1 MDVLE
6 YIAAHGGA
14 PALVAADAAAWSN
27 TYQPSL
33 DDDVRAELARKIAR
47 LMPDLSREA
56 VLDVLV
62 LAIETLEK
70 LAMDQAPRV
79 RAIVAEEIKHLD
91 CVPKS
96 VVNRLARDVEDF
108 VAAPV
113 LEYSPLLSDIDL
125 LEIIASAKAQHVLAA
140 VAKRR
145 FLSGDVCD
153 AIAASLDITA
163 VAAMLTNPNAKIREQ
178 TLERLVEAAEDVAA
192 WHEPLVLRV
201 DLSLRL
207 VRRLAT
213 FVGFNLLDHLSAR
226 SGLDEDTRRIL
237 NLRLHARLLTG
248 GGFEGAESRT
258 AGRIPDALKNDLLVM
273 GQQLE
278 AIAETGNREAL
289 VLALATLAKVPPDT
303 VARIIASH
311 SAKAITS
318 LVWLAR
324 LPMRLAFQIQCHV
337 MKLPPGE
344 CLPARNG
351 KDFPLTEGE
360 MRWQLELFGLIARAQ
375 EHADRIGPY
384 RYGDLPADNGVK
396 LNIKG

>member
-1 MDVLE
+1 MDVLQ
-6 YIAAHGGA
+6 YIAAHGGI
-14 PALVAADAAAWSN
+14 PVAAEAATWSD
-27 TYQPSL
+27 TDRPAL

-47 LMPDLSREA
+47 LMPDLSHDGVVEVRA
-56 VLDVLV
+56 

-79 RAIVAEEIKHLD
+79 RAILAEEIKHLD

-96 VVNRLARDVEDF
+96 VVDRLARDVEEF

-125 LEIIASAKAQHVLAA
+125 LEIIASAKAQHVLTA

-145 FLSGDVCD
+145 YLCGDVCD

-213 FVGFNLLDHLSAR
+213 FVGFNLLDHLTAR
-226 SGLDEDTRRIL
+226 SGLDDETRRVL
-237 NLRLHARLLTG
+237 NRRLHDRLLTG
-248 GGFEGAESRT
+248 RDSEGTVSRPVDQV
-258 AGRIPDALKNDLLVM
+258 PDALKNSLSAM

-278 AIAETGNREAL
+278 VIAKAGDRDAVALAL
-289 VLALATLAKVPPDT
+289 VSLTKLPLDT
-303 VARIIASH
+303 VARIIDSRC
-311 SAKAITS
+311 AKAITS

-324 LPMRLAFQIQCHV
+324 LPMRAAFQIQCHI
-337 MKLPPGE
+337 MKLAPKE
-344 CLPARNG
+344 ILPARNG
-351 KDFPLTEGE
+351 RDFPLTEKE
-360 MRWQLELFGLIARAQ
+360 MLWQLGLFGLTPRTPKQA
-375 EHADRIGPY
+375 EDIGPCH
-384 RYGDLPADNGVK
+384 RDDLQTGTLPPAE
-396 LNIKG
+396 